1 MKNKNLLILLSLVLI
16 IAIII
21 IFLGYNLNVTSEEES
36 DMITIR
42 YTQMKFY
49 DPVFIAKEKGFFKE
63 EGINLEFVGE
73 MYAGPEMIQA
83 ISSGSADMGSTAITS
98 LINARANGFKVTGI
112 TDVQTSYNEEPIHKW
127 ITLEENDIK
136 TAKDISGKKIAIN
149 SLGASFHYTTLEYLR
164 LNNIPEEDVEFII
177 IPHPNMEQALFNGQ
191 VDIAGMVKPF
201 SNHALLSD
209 IKNSE
214 ILFDTTDVFSSG
226 MQVVTGVVS
235 DKFAQE
241 NPQAVTNFI
250 KGYNKAI
257 NFIYQNPNEAKE
269 IFEEVLGVEAKY
281 ITHQKYQDFAQIDEK
296 SIQKWIEILETRGD
310 IEIGVITVDDV
321 VTNKFNS
328 FIL

>member
-1 MKNKNLLILLSLVLI
+1 MKKINLKICLILSMLLII
-16 IAIII
+16 IL
-21 IFLGYNLNVTSEEES
+21 FFSGLNNGKILEKNSELT
-36 DMITIR
+36 TIK

-63 EGINLEFVGE
+63 EGIDLEFVGE

-83 ISSGSADMGSTAITS
+83 ISSGSADMGSTAITA
-98 LINARANGFKVTGI
+98 LINAKANGFKVIGI

-127 ITLEENDIK
+127 LTLKENNITTPEDIL
-136 TAKDISGKKIAIN
+136 GKKIAIN

-164 LNNIPEEDVEFII
+164 LNNISEKEVEFII
-177 IPHPNMEQALFNGQ
+177 IPHPNMEQALFSGQ

-209 IKNSE
+209 TENVE
-214 ILFDTTDVFSSG
+214 VLFDTPDVFGSG

-235 DKFAQE
+235 EEFANE
-241 NPQAVTNFI
+241 NPQAIMSFI

-257 NFIYQNPNEAKE
+257 DFIYQNPDEAKE

-281 ITHQKYQDFAQIDEK
+281 ITNQKYQEFTKVDEK
-296 SIQKWIEILETRGD
+296 SVQRWIKILEDRGD
-310 IEIGVITVDDV
+310 IEVGSVAAEDIIT
-321 VTNKFNS
+321 NRFNP
-328 FIL
+328 FML